1 MQSAVYS
8 RTIMLC
14 VREDIPSKSLS
25 VDISSAVGEDVV
37 GVDRCRKE
45 ITDMLFL

>member
-14 VREDIPSKSLS
+14 VREDIPLKSLS
-25 VDISSAVGEDVV
+25 VGFSSAVGEDVV
-37 GVDRCRKE
+37 GVDGVKKK
-45 ITDMLFL
+45 